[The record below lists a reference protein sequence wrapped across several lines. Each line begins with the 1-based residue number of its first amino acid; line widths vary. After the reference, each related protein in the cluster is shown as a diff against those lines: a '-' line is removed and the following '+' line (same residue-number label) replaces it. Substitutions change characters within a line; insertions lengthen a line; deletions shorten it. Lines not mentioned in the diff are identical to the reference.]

1 MADAYITVAVNNEVN
16 NVGVSASQNLDKE
29 RQKGVSPEKAR
40 RLKLNY

>member
-16 NVGVSASQNLDKE
+16 NIGVSASHNFVKE
-29 RQKGVSPEKAR
+29 RQKGVSPEKAW